1 MESFRTEQ
9 DALGKI
15 SIPSDALWGAATG
28 RAIKNFPI
36 SSRRFPSHFIAMLG
50 RIKAAA
56 AKTNQEL
63 GLIEDKFANAII
75 SAAYKVADGEHYDQF
90 PLDVFQTGSGTSI
103 NMNANEVIANL
114 ANASLGKDL
123 GTWDPVHPND
133 HVNLCQSS
141 NDVIPSVIHLA
152 TVTEIDRSLI
162 PALVE
167 LRAALASKARA
178 FDSIIKIGRTHL
190 QDAMPIRLGQEFA
203 GYARQVEKC
212 IERLRRMLPS
222 LCELAL
228 GGTAVGTGAGAHHDF
243 AASVCDRLSAEFVLD
258 FRPAASPFEA
268 LASRAPCVEAS
279 GCLAAAAICLM
290 RIADDIRLLA
300 SGPRL
305 GLGELKLPALQP
317 GSSIMPG
324 KVNPVIPEM
333 VCQVGSQVI
342 GNNAAV
348 IAAASQG
355 HLQLNTQLPVI
366 AANILESIQI
376 LTAASHSFS
385 EHCVTGIEADEARC
399 ASDVEKSLALAMA
412 LVPKI
417 GYARAAEIA
426 GEAASSGRT
435 IREVALHRGVAG
447 SKELDELLQLE
458 RLTYPGI

>member
-1 MESFRTEQ
+1 MITYRTEK
-9 DALGKI
+9 DSLGEI
-15 SIPSDALWGAATG
+15 SIPSNALWGAQTQ
-28 RAIKNFPI
+28 RAINNFEI
-36 SSRRFPSHFIAMLG
+36 SRRRFPRPFIAMLG
-50 RIKAAA
+50 TIKAFAA
-56 AKTNQEL
+56 EINGEL
-63 GLIEDKFANAII
+63 NLLKEEHARAIAE
-75 SAAYKVADGEHYDQF
+75 AARKVSCGDYDDQF
-90 PLDVFQTGSGTSI
+90 PLDVFQTGSGTSV

-114 ANASLGKDL
+114 ANHSLGGSPGAWNPL
-123 GTWDPVHPND
+123 HPND

-141 NDVIPSVIHLA
+141 NDVIPSVVHIA
-152 TVTEIDRSLI
+152 AAIEIDRSLI
-162 PALVE
+162 PALGD
-167 LRAALASKARA
+167 LRAALAAKAKA
-178 FDSIIKIGRTHL
+178 FDGIIKIGRTHL

-203 GYARQVEKC
+203 GYARQIEKC

-228 GGTAVGTGAGAHHDF
+228 GGTAVGTGSGAHPNF
-243 AASVCDRLSAEFVLD
+243 AGLVCDRLSAELSLD
-258 FRPAASPFEA
+258 FRPAINPFEA

-279 GCLAAAAICLM
+279 GCLTAAAVCLM

-305 GLGELKLPALQP
+305 GLGELRLPALQP

-324 KVNPVIPEM
+324 KINPVIPEM

-366 AANILESIQI
+366 SANLLESIHI
-376 LTAASHSFS
+376 LTAAAHAFA
-385 EHCVTGIEADEARC
+385 ERCVVGIEADEARC
-399 ASDVEKSLALAMA
+399 SFGVENSLALAMA

-426 GEAASSGRT
+426 AKASSSGRT
-435 IREVALHRGVAG
+435 IRDVALEMKIADEA
-447 SKELDELLQLE
+447 ELNDILDIW
-458 RLTYPGI
+458 RLTEPG